1 MQTLKILLLFL
12 AIFSTA
18 AAEEPGKKVFTAAA
32 GPDGVQQVSMTGG
45 EYFFDPN
52 YIIVKVNVPVALA
65 VRKEGGVVPH
75 DIVMNSPEAGMN
87 FKEPLGKDTKII
99 RFTPTKT
106 GKYPFTCT
114 QKFLFFRSH
123 EARGMKGTIEVVE

>member
-1 MQTLKILLLFL
+1 MQILKLLLLFL

-18 AAEEPGKKVFTAAA
+18 SAEEPGKKVFTATT
-32 GPDGVQQVSMTGG
+32 GSDGVQQVSMTGG
-45 EYFFDPN
+45 EYFYDPN
-52 YIIVKVNVPVALA
+52 YIIVKVNVPVALT

-75 DIVMNSPEAGMN
+75 DIVMKSSEAGMN
-87 FKEPLGKDTKII
+87 FKETLGKDPKVI

>member
-1 MQTLKILLLFL
+1 MQILKLLLLFL

-18 AAEEPGKKVFTAAA
+18 SAEEPGKKVFKATI
-32 GPDGVQQVSMTGG
+32 GSDGVQQVSMTGG
-45 EYFFDPN
+45 EYFYDPN
-52 YIIVKVNVPVALA
+52 YIIVKVNVPVALT

-75 DIVMNSPEAGMN
+75 DIVMKSSEAGMN
-87 FKEPLGKDTKII
+87 FKETLGKDPKVI
-99 RFTPTKT
+99 RFTPTRT